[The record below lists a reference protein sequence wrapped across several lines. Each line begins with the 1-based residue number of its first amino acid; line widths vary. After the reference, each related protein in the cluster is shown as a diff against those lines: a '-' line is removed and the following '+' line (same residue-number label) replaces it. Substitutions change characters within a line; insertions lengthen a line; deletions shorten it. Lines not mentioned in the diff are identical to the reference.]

1 MQYVNLTLAIDPDNP
16 TDVTVGAP
24 DDFALARVPE
34 KGKGS
39 LACWLARLPNGS
51 TMEAHG
57 AAVIPWYDGYRRD
70 VALVKQGGQWIEA
83 DSPKQRSERDLA
95 ALRAA
100 FA

>member
-1 MQYVNLTLAIDPDNP
+1 MQIVNLTQVIDPNNQ
-16 TDVTVGAP
+16 TSVIVEVP
-24 DDFALARVPE
+24 DGFALAKMP
-34 KGKGS
+34 KGRGS

-51 TMEAHG
+51 RLSG
-57 AAVIPWYDGYRRD
+57 LDIFRPIPWRDEYRSC
-70 VALVKQGGQWIEA
+70 VELVKQDGQWIEA